1 MSRLKQ
7 VKELFRTDHILFT
20 FMPAPTLR
28 LLLFDHKG
36 LLLGE
41 IRDQNMRWFMWM
53 IPNFL
58 SLLFP
63 KEYVL
68 INNKE
73 EDHREVLYESR
84 INEFNDDL

>member
-1 MSRLKQ
+1 
-7 VKELFRTDHILFT
+7 
-20 FMPAPTLR
+20 MPAPTLR

-58 SLLFP
+58 SLLLP
-63 KEYVL
+63 KKYVL
-68 INNKE
+68 FNNKE
-73 EDHREVLYESR
+73 EIVAKYHLKAGLTNSMTVYNANNQIIGYYKENWRGFF
-84 INEFNDDL
+84 I

>member
-1 MSRLKQ
+1 
-7 VKELFRTDHILFT
+7 
-20 FMPAPTLR
+20 MPAPTLR

-58 SLLFP
+58 SLLLP
-63 KEYVL
+63 KKYVL
-68 INNKE
+68 MNNKE
-73 EDHREVLYESR
+73 DIVANYHLKGRT
-84 INEFNDDL
+84 NQFNDYL